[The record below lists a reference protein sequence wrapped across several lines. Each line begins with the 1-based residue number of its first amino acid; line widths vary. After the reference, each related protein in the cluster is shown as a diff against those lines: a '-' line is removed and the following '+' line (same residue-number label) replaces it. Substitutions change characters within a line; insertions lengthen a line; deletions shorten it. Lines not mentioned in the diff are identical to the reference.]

1 MTTVSI
7 AETAEST
14 ALHGFWTRSRKVGLT
29 LLILGLGVAASGF
42 LSINS
47 ATTAEIM
54 LDRTSVNLDA
64 DLTWAVPAQLAV
76 VLLAFI
82 TAIAG
87 GFLIA
92 GTARYFT
99 TTVVTGVAT
108 FVLAL
113 LVWAVSTASGDAP
126 LKIEYVLAGALFAAL
141 PLIFGALA
149 GVMCERSGV
158 INVGIEGQL
167 LAGAFCGAMFA
178 TLSGNV
184 WVGLVTAAVAG
195 SLVTMLLG
203 ALAVRFQV
211 DQVVLGVIL
220 NLLVLGVTGYLYDQ
234 VMKENSQTFND
245 PPSAGQWTIPLLS
258 KIPVIGPMLFD
269 QSIFGYVALVLVF
282 AIWFLLFMTP
292 WGLRTR
298 AVGEHPQAAD
308 TLGVKVNLLRFRNVA
323 MAGLIA
329 GFGGAVF
336 TIGDGL
342 GFAKNMT
349 VGKGFIALAV
359 LIVGRWHPL
368 GALLGALLFG
378 FADQIGQ
385 FLRVIGSPVPS
396 SFLSM
401 LPYIVTIVAVA
412 GLIGK
417 VRAPAADGKPYIR
430 S

>member
-1 MTTVSI
+1 MTTVSV
-7 AETAEST
+7 AETAESRE
-14 ALHGFWTRSRKVGLT
+14 LHGFWTRSRKVGVV
-29 LLILGLGVAASGF
+29 LIVLGLATVLGAFATVGSG
-42 LSINS
+42 
-47 ATTAEIM
+47 TTAEMM
-54 LDRTSVNLDA
+54 LDKTADTFGWDA
-64 DLTWAVPAQLAV
+64 TWAVPARLAIVLLAV
-76 VLLAFI
+76 VATGAGIFLA
-82 TAIAG
+82 TGAP
-87 GFLIA
+87 
-92 GTARYFT
+92 RYFT
-99 TTVVTGVAT
+99 TATVIGFAA

-113 LVWAVSTASGDAP
+113 LVWAVSSAKGDDP
-126 LKIEYVLAGALFAAL
+126 LKIEFVLAGALFAAL

-149 GVMCERSGV
+149 GVLCERSGV

-167 LAGAFCGAMFA
+167 LAGAFCGALFA
-178 TLSGNV
+178 TMTGNV

-195 SLVTMLLG
+195 SLVTTLLG

-220 NLLVLGVTGYLYDQ
+220 NLLVLGVTGYLFDQ
-234 VMKENSQTFND
+234 VMKEDASTFND
-245 PPSAGQWTIPLLS
+245 PPDAPEWAVPLLS

-269 QSIFGYVALVLVF
+269 QSIFGYVAIILVF

-323 MAGLIA
+323 MAGLVA

-401 LPYIVTIVAVA
+401 LPYLVTIVAVA

>member
-7 AETAEST
+7 AESAEST

-29 LLILGLGVAASGF
+29 LLILGLGTALVAFATIGDS
-42 LSINS
+42 
-47 ATTAEIM
+47 TTAELM
-54 LDRTSVNLDA
+54 LDRTSANLDA
-64 DLTWAVPAQLAV
+64 DITWAVPARLAVLVLAV
-76 VLLAFI
+76 VTVAAGAFLV
-82 TAIAG
+82 AG
-87 GFLIA
+87 P
-92 GTARYFT
+92 ARLFT
-99 TTVVTGVAT
+99 TTVVIGVAAL
-108 FVLAL
+108 VLGL
-113 LVWAVSTASGDAP
+113 LVWAVSSAKGDDP
-126 LKIEYVLAGALFAAL
+126 LKVEYVLAGALFAAL

-149 GVMCERSGV
+149 GVLCERSGV

-167 LAGAFCGAMFA
+167 LAGAFCGALFGSM
-178 TLSGNV
+178 TGNV
-184 WVGLVTAAVAG
+184 WLGLVTAAIAG

-234 VMKENSQTFND
+234 VMKESSSTFND
-245 PPSAGQWTIPLLS
+245 PPDVPTWTIPVLS

-269 QSIFGYVALVLVF
+269 QSIFGYVALILVF

-323 MAGLIA
+323 LAGLVA

-385 FLRVIGSPVPS
+385 FLRAIGSPVPS

-401 LPYIVTIVAVA
+401 LPYLVTIIAVA